1 MRAEISTLFGLNVYT
16 DKGLYV
22 GRVNDVQ
29 LDLNEQKITGL
40 ATTKLN
46 PNLFDTTTRGVIIP
60 FRWVIAIGDIV
71 LIRQVAKQFKKPEKK
86 KEEEEEI

>member
-1 MRAEISTLFGLNVYT
+1 MRVEISTLYGLDIYT

-29 LDLNEQKITGL
+29 LDLEEQKIIGL

-46 PNLFDTTTRGVIIP
+46 PNLFDTTNHGVIIP
-60 FRWVIAIGDIV
+60 FRWVLAIGDIV

-86 KEEEEEI
+86 EEEI